1 MKSDEKSAPRQLR
14 NFVFTWNNPG
24 AKLIGDDAATEKAQ
38 KYIKY
43 LYDEQRVPI
52 KFITY
57 GIEHGEKGTLHF
69 QGYCEL
75 TSRLSFRRITEYFDN
90 CHIEPRRGTQ
100 QQAIDYCRK
109 GGVFDTFGEPK
120 IQGDRS
126 DLLHIKS
133 LLDINSSIKTLL
145 DDGVIQNAQA
155 LRLAQS
161 LLRYTDAP
169 RDYKP
174 TVRWFYGASGTGK
187 TREARSLLPHA
198 YFKTNVSSR
207 WWPNYDGEEDV
218 IIDDLTPDK
227 YSFIMMLGLL
237 DRYPYQVE
245 DKGTIREFRGRNI
258 IITCTLSPEFVYEG
272 IEFQGSLDQLT
283 RRIDEKR
290 KFKI

>member
-1 MKSDEKSAPRQLR
+1 MESKKSAPRQLR

-24 AKLIGDDAATEKAQ
+24 SKFHPGELSPVDKAKRLLKH
-38 KYIKY
+38 Y
-43 LYDEQRVPI
+43 YDEQILPI
-52 KFITY
+52 KFLTY
-57 GIEHGEKGTLHF
+57 GTEHGEKGTLHF

-75 TSRLSFRRITEYFDN
+75 ESRVSFRRITEYFDG

-109 GGVFDTFGEPK
+109 GGVFDTVGEPK
-120 IQGDRS
+120 VQGDRS

-133 LLDINSSIKTLL
+133 MLDANSSITSLL

-155 LRLAQS
+155 LRLAQN

-174 TVRWFYGASGTGK
+174 TVRWFYGKSGAGK
-187 TREARSLLPHA
+187 TRTALELLPAA
-198 YFKTNVSSR
+198 YFKTNVSCK
-207 WWPNYDGEEDV
+207 WWPNYDGEEDI

-227 YSFIMMLGLL
+227 YPFITMLGLL

-245 DKGTIREFRGRNI
+245 DKGTIREFKGRNI
-258 IITCTLSPEFVYEG
+258 IITACSTPDILYARTDY
-272 IEFQGSLDQLT
+272 QGEMSQLE
-283 RRIDEKR
+283 RRIDEFR
-290 KFKI
+290 EF